1 LGLVTQAQAQQIEFN
16 QDAATDPTEL
26 AKEMPRLAKSVLA
39 LYRESDREK
48 YLDNLFRV
56 QLVAG
61 DYPGAGASLA
71 SLRELRG
78 PSQSQSAVGN
88 VRWEIYAKALSRQVA
103 RHESFDEAFKQS
115 FREALLPLDSLTAY
129 QVLYSF
135 GTSLNFLE
143 ANLRQ
148 ALDQQKGKAT
158 ITLSDAVALVR
169 RYLSV
174 QAYSRF
180 QPLVQQLSDEDDQ
193 RRYVIAKDILVRTP
207 DGASVCALTVR
218 PRETRRLP
226 ALLNFTVYADP
237 FRTTESARLTAAH
250 GYVGVEGLTRGKG
263 CSPDQPVP
271 IEHDGADAAALIDWV
286 SRQPWSDGRV
296 GMYGGSYEGFTQWA
310 AAKHLPKAL
319 KAMMP
324 SVTFAPG
331 VDFPNPGGIFQSYGF
346 PWPFYTATVKTL
358 DDERYNDSERWNRL
372 FHDWYMSGRA
382 YRDLDKLDGTPNP
395 IWNRWLSHPGY
406 DSYWRRMIP
415 YGGEFARVNIPVLT
429 TTGYYDDGQVGALY
443 YFTQHYRYKPNAEHY
458 LVIGPYDHV
467 SGQWG
472 TRVGPDGTLPPLLGY
487 VPDLVSALDVVELR
501 YQWFDYV
508 LRGGPKPA
516 LLKDKVNY
524 EVMGANVW
532 RHAPSLASMASR
544 RLKFY
549 LSAERAGDTYRLTE
563 ARPPAAF
570 IPQTVDF
577 ADRSDAANTHFGAA
591 NVGNWNGSETIVGR
605 SLRTPNGFAFVS
617 APFRTPVE
625 LSGRFSGRL
634 EFITNKKDFDFN
646 VQLYELKPDGEYFQ
660 LSYHWARA
668 SYVKDR
674 SRRELLTPGR
684 REQLDFESFLLTSR
698 QFTAGSRLV
707 VVLSIIKR
715 PDAQLNYG
723 TGKEVSDET
732 VADAKVPLSIKW
744 LNDSFVT
751 IPVLTVPGV
760 GRLAPGP
767 GKLPPDMSFAVR
779 AVKLRR

>member
-1 LGLVTQAQAQQIEFN
+1 MYLSVIKLIALVWVGLGLVTQAQAQQIEFN
-16 QDAATDPTEL
+16 RDAATDPTAL
-26 AKEMPRLAKSVLA
+26 SKEMPRLAKSAVA

-48 YLDNLFRV
+48 YLDSLFRL

-61 DYPGAGASLA
+61 DYSGASASLA
-71 SLRELRG
+71 SLRELQG
-78 PSQSQSAVGN
+78 PIQSQSAVSN

-115 FREALLPLDSLTAY
+115 FREALTTLDNQTAI
-129 QVLYSF
+129 QVLYTF
-135 GTSLNFLE
+135 GTSLNRLE
-143 ANLRQ
+143 AQLRQ

-158 ITLSDAVALVR
+158 ITLPDAVDLVR
-169 RYLSV
+169 RYLAV

-180 QPLVQQLSDEDDQ
+180 QPLVPQLSDEDDE

-207 DGASVCALTVR
+207 DRASVCAMTVR
-218 PRETRRLP
+218 PRDTRKLP
-226 ALLNFTVYADP
+226 ALLNFTIYADP
-237 FRTTESARLTAAH
+237 NRMMDNARLTAAH

-271 IEHDGADAAALIDWV
+271 IEHDGSDAAALIDWI

-296 GMYGGSYEGFTQWA
+296 GMYGGSYNGFTQWA
-310 AAKHLPKAL
+310 AAKHLPKSL
-319 KAMMP
+319 KALMP

-331 VDFPNPGGIFQSYGF
+331 IDFPNPGGIYQSYGF
-346 PWPFYTATVKTL
+346 PWPFYTTNVKTL
-358 DDERYNDSERWNRL
+358 DNATYNDSERWNRL
-372 FHDWYMSGRA
+372 FHDWYVSGRA
-382 YRDLDKLDGTPNP
+382 YRDLDKIDGTPNP
-395 IWNRWLSHPGY
+395 IWNRWLAHPSY
-406 DSYWRRMIP
+406 DSYWQRMIP
-415 YGGEFARVNIPVLT
+415 YGEEFARVNIPVLT

-443 YFTQHYRYKPNAEHY
+443 YFTRHYRHKPNAEHY

-472 TRVGPDGTLPPLLGY
+472 MRTGPDGTLPPLLGY
-487 VPDLVSALDVVELR
+487 KPDPVSALDIVELR

-508 LRGGPKPA
+508 LRGGAKPA

-532 RHAPSLASMASR
+532 KHAPSLAAMANR

-549 LSAERAGDTYRLTE
+549 LSVERAGDTYRLTE

-577 ADRSDAANTHFGAA
+577 AVRSDAAPTNFGPA
-591 NVGNWNGSETIVGR
+591 NVGNWNGNETIVGR

-617 APFRTPVE
+617 APFQTPVE
-625 LSGRFSGRL
+625 LSGLFSMRL
-634 EFITNKKDFDFN
+634 VFITNKKDFDFN

-674 SRRELLTPGR
+674 SRRELLIPGR
-684 REQLDFESFLLTSR
+684 REQLDFESSLLTSR

-715 PDAQLNYG
+715 PDAQINYG
-723 TGKEVSDET
+723 TGKDASDET
-732 VADAKVPLSIKW
+732 IADAKEPLSIKW
-744 LNDSFVT
+744 FNDSFVT
-751 IPVLTVPGV
+751 IPVLIT
-760 GRLAPGP
+760 R
-767 GKLPPDMSFAVR
+767 
-779 AVKLRR
+779 

>member
-1 LGLVTQAQAQQIEFN
+1 MYLSVIKLIALIWVGLGLVTQAQAQQIEFN
-16 QDAATDPTEL
+16 QDAATDPAAL
-26 AKEMPRLAKSVLA
+26 SKEMPRLAKSVLA
-39 LYRESDREK
+39 LYPESERET
-48 YLDNLFRV
+48 YLDNLFRL

-78 PSQSQSAVGN
+78 PTQSQSAVNN

-115 FREALLPLDSLTAY
+115 FREALTRLDDQTAF

-135 GTSLNFLE
+135 GTSLNLLE

-169 RYLSV
+169 RYLAV
-174 QAYSRF
+174 EAYRRF
-180 QPLVQQLSDEDDQ
+180 QPLVPQLSDEDDE

-207 DGASVCALTVR
+207 DGASVCAMTVR
-218 PRETRRLP
+218 PRDTRRLP
-226 ALLNFTVYADP
+226 ALLNFTIYADTN
-237 FRTTESARLTAAH
+237 RTTDSARLTAAH

-271 IEHDGADAAALIDWV
+271 IEHDGSDAAALIDWI
-286 SRQPWSDGRV
+286 SRQSWSDGRV
-296 GMYGGSYEGFTQWA
+296 GMYGGSYDGFTQWA

-331 VDFPNPGGIFQSYGF
+331 IDFPNPGGIFQSYGF
-346 PWPFYTATVKTL
+346 PWPFYTTGVKTL
-358 DDERYNDSERWNRL
+358 DYARYNDSERWNRL
-372 FHDWYMSGRA
+372 FHEWYVSGRA
-382 YRDLDKLDGTPNP
+382 YRDLDKIDGTPNP
-395 IWNRWLSHPGY
+395 IWNRWLAHPSY
-406 DSYWRRMIP
+406 DSYWQRMIP
-415 YGGEFARVNIPVLT
+415 YGEEFARVNIPVLT
-429 TTGYYDDGQVGALY
+429 TTGYYDDGQIGALY
-443 YFTQHYRYKPNAEHY
+443 YFARHYRHKPNAQHY

-472 TRVGPDGTLPPLLGY
+472 TRTGPDGTLPSLLGY
-487 VPDLVSALDVVELR
+487 KPDPVSALDIVELR
-501 YQWFDYV
+501 YQWFDYI

-516 LLKDKVNY
+516 VLKDKVNY

-532 RHAPSLASMASR
+532 KHAPSLAAMANR
-544 RLKFY
+544 RLKFH

-563 ARPPAAF
+563 ARPPTAF
-570 IPQTVDF
+570 IPQTVNF
-577 ADRSDAANTHFGAA
+577 ADRSGAASTNFGPA
-591 NVGNWNGSETIVGR
+591 NVGNWNGNETIVGR
-605 SLRTPNGFAFVS
+605 SLRTPDGFAFVS

-625 LSGRFSGRL
+625 LSGLFSGRL
-634 EFITNKKDFDFN
+634 DFITNKKDFDFN

-668 SYVKDR
+668 SYVKHR
-674 SRRELLTPGR
+674 SRRELLSPGK

-707 VVLSIIKR
+707 VVLSIIKK
-715 PDAQLNYG
+715 PDAQINYG

-732 VADAKVPLSIKW
+732 LADAKVPLSIKW
-744 LNDSFVT
+744 FNDSFVV
-751 IPVLTVPGV
+751 IPVLVT
-760 GRLAPGP
+760 
-767 GKLPPDMSFAVR
+767 K
-779 AVKLRR
+779 

>member
-1 LGLVTQAQAQQIEFN
+1 MYLSVITLIALIWVGLGLVTQAQAQQIEFN
-16 QDAATDPTEL
+16 QDAATDPTAL
-26 AKEMPRLAKSVLA
+26 TTEMPRLAKSALA
-39 LYRESDREK
+39 LYRESDRET
-48 YLDNLFRV
+48 YLDSLFRL

-71 SLRELRG
+71 SLRGLQG
-78 PSQSQSAVGN
+78 PTQSQSSVN
-88 VRWEIYAKALSRQVA
+88 NIRWEIYAKALSRQVA
-103 RHESFDEAFKQS
+103 RRESFDEAFKQS
-115 FREALLPLDSLTAY
+115 FREALAPVDNQTAI
-129 QVLYSF
+129 QVLYTF
-135 GTSLNFLE
+135 GTSLNRLE
-143 ANLRQ
+143 AQLRQ

-158 ITLSDAVALVR
+158 IALPDAVALVR
-169 RYLSV
+169 RYLAA
-174 QAYSRF
+174 QAYRRF
-180 QPLVQQLSDEDDQ
+180 QPLVPQLSDEDDE

-207 DGASVCALTVR
+207 DGASVCAMTVR

-226 ALLNFTVYADP
+226 ALLNFTIYADP
-237 FRTTESARLTAAH
+237 IRMMDNARLTAAH

-271 IEHDGADAAALIDWV
+271 IEHDGTDAAALIDWIG
-286 SRQPWSDGRV
+286 RQPWSDGRV

-331 VDFPNPGGIFQSYGF
+331 IDFPNPGGIYQSYGF
-346 PWPFYTATVKTL
+346 PWPFYTTNVKTL
-358 DDERYNDSERWNRL
+358 DNATYNDSERWNRL
-372 FHDWYMSGRA
+372 FHDWYVGGRA
-382 YRDLDKLDGTPNP
+382 YRDLDKIDGTPNP
-395 IWNRWLSHPGY
+395 IWNRWLAHPSY
-406 DSYWRRMIP
+406 DSYWQRMIP
-415 YGGEFARVNIPVLT
+415 YGEEFARVNIPVLT
-429 TTGYYDDGQVGALY
+429 TTGYYDDGQIGALY
-443 YFTQHYRYKPNAEHY
+443 YFTRHYRYKSNAEHY

-472 TRVGPDGTLPPLLGY
+472 TRTGSDGTLPPLLGY
-487 VPDLVSALDVVELR
+487 KPDPVSALDIVELR

-508 LRGGPKPA
+508 LRGGAKPA

-532 RHAPSLASMASR
+532 RHAPSLAAMGDR
-544 RLKFY
+544 QLKFY

-570 IPQTVDF
+570 IPQTVNF
-577 ADRSDAANTHFGAA
+577 AVRSDAAPTNFGPA
-591 NVGNWNGSETIVGR
+591 NVGNWNGNETILGK
-605 SLRTPNGFAFVS
+605 SLRTPNGLAFVS
-617 APFRTPVE
+617 DPFQTPVE
-625 LSGRFSGRL
+625 LSGLFSGRL
-634 EFITNKKDFDFN
+634 DFITNKKDFDFN

-674 SRRELLTPGR
+674 SRRELLAPGR
-684 REQLDFESFLLTSR
+684 RQQLDFESFLLTSR

-715 PDAQLNYG
+715 PDAQINYG

-732 VADAKVPLSIKW
+732 IADAKVPLSIKW
-744 LNDSFVT
+744 FNDSFVV
-751 IPVLTVPGV
+751 IPVLMT
-760 GRLAPGP
+760 R
-767 GKLPPDMSFAVR
+767 
-779 AVKLRR
+779 